1 MLNRDGGTNPWP
13 GFLTAEVAILNR
25 EAVVIAA
32 DSAVT
37 LGSPVGKVYN
47 SANKLFALSRVE
59 PVAVMVYGGGSFE
72 GIPWET
78 VVKEH
83 RRQLSL
89 RPLET
94 IEDYAEEFIKYLPCL
109 VRHVPVE
116 FQHERLRAR
125 ARWELEKLH
134 EGIHP
139 AKGDGPSDDE
149 ESTVENL
156 LGRVDSRISELE
168 TLYLEGG
175 PCESVAMQELNTAI
189 DDWDGM
195 VRKCLGS
202 LPVTD
207 EVTERTRLM
216 VCTSLRVAS
225 GLPGWS
231 GIVIAGFGTAQLFP
245 ALSHYL
251 VDGVIAGQVRARRR
265 GILAEN
271 PGRVGHDG
279 VRPDLGNRRV
289 PGWRLYADHR
299 PRRGP
304 LGTVRRVRPPRRDQ
318 PSAVRPPAAA
328 WCMTGGGGR
337 PPLAYCP
344 PLCWSAWERTR
355 VSMWPTR
362 RRGRST
368 RGCLIMCAKSAG
380 CTSSNGLGWGEHRR
394 RVRYCI
400 FV

>member
-116 FQHERLRAR
+116 FRHERLRAR

-139 AKGDGPSDDE
+139 AKGDGSADDE
-149 ESTVENL
+149 VSTVEKL

-195 VRKCLGS
+195 VR
-202 LPVTD
+202 
-207 EVTERTRLM
+207 RL
-216 VCTSLRVAS
+216 
-225 GLPGWS
+225 
-231 GIVIAGFGTAQLFP
+231 GTA
-245 ALSHYL
+245 L
-251 VDGVIAGQVRARRR
+251 VVI
-265 GILAEN
+265 
-271 PGRVGHDG
+271 
-279 VRPDLGNRRV
+279 
-289 PGWRLYADHR
+289 
-299 PRRGP
+299 
-304 LGTVRRVRPPRRDQ
+304 
-318 PSAVRPPAAA
+318 
-328 WCMTGGGGR
+328 
-337 PPLAYCP
+337 
-344 PLCWSAWERTR
+344 
-355 VSMWPTR
+355 
-362 RRGRST
+362 
-368 RGCLIMCAKSAG
+368 SAG
-380 CTSSNGLGWGEHRR
+380 TGSDL
-394 RVRYCI
+394 
-400 FV
+400 